1 MFEDFDATHRGGSI
15 VILVGYQ
22 GQDTASREPS
32 GPLVLSS
39 VSILVWVAWSE
50 DGTSR
55 VSEPVEL
62 TRRGRVLVSLGNG
75 LPRQAG
81 WEDGGGKQ
89 FSLAVSSS
97 VLRFRG
103 ISLRCPRPR
112 MASIFGN
119 TPPRPWRAK

>member
-1 MFEDFDATHRGGSI
+1 MQGNIDLKSRMRADRTQIPVGGMFEDFDTTHWGSSI

-39 VSILVWVAWSE
+39 VSIPVWVAWSE

-55 VSEPVEL
+55 ASEVVEL
-62 TRRGRVLVSLGNG
+62 TMGGRVLVSLGNG

-81 WEDGGGKQ
+81 WENEGGGQ
-89 FSLAVSSS
+89 A
-97 VLRFRG
+97 
-103 ISLRCPRPR
+103 I
-112 MASIFGN
+112 
-119 TPPRPWRAK
+119 